1 MEEFIPDLEF
11 YRHAVREYER
21 LLREKKDLRKALED
35 LLTKPACSDCIR
47 FAQVTLK
54 NIKVE

>member
-1 MEEFIPDLEF
+1 MEYILEDEF
-11 YRHAVREYER
+11 YRHPNAVCER
-21 LLREKKDLRKALED
+21 LLREKRDLRKALED